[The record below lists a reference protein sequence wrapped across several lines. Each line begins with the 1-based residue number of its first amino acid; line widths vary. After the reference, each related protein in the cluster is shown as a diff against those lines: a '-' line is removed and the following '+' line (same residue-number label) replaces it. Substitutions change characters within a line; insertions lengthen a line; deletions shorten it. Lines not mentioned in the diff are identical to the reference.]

1 MIVVTGH
8 IDFDPARRAE
18 FLAALE
24 PLTKCSLADPG
35 CSQYTFSADLENP
48 GRVHVVEQWESD
60 EVMQAHMAAPHSA
73 EFAKAMQSICVRGV
87 KVSKHDV
94 TSSQPLFGG

>member
-8 IDFDPARRAE
+8 IDFDPARRAD

-24 PLTKCSLADPG
+24 PLSKGSLADPG
-35 CSQYTFSADLENP
+35 CVQYTFSTDLENP
-48 GRVHVVEQWESD
+48 GRIHVMEQWESD
-60 EVMQAHMAAPHSA
+60 ELMQAHMATPHSA
-73 EFAKAMQSICVRGV
+73 EFAKAMQSIGVRGV
-87 KVSKHDV
+87 KVTKHHV